1 MLCKIIICL
10 KFSLAKIH
18 LLWWYCLGQVRRLC
32 HIRIMSRT
40 PSVAILSLPEGSA
53 VTAVER
59 RCCRQR
65 CEESW
70 RRLAFCNEMIG
81 KATSGLTNLLLFSL
95 CKPTVLHLSISPLV
109 YRTYL
114 CNCFAVTSFNFYHST
129 SSVCPVTSFSL
140 AAVHQRLHASQ
151 LSAQTTACCP
161 AVYWCFWVSIQCY
174 VFSFTAH
181 IDPGMKKTSYS
192 SKIIS
197 LFSPFDFYHL
207 PSVVIHWLDVFAC
220 P

>member
-1 MLCKIIICL
+1 MLCRIIICL

-32 HIRIMSRT
+32 HIRIMSWT

-53 VTAVER
+53 VTAVDS

-70 RRLAFCNEMIG
+70 RRLAFCNEMMG
-81 KATSGLTNLLLFSL
+81 KPPPGWLTFY
-95 CKPTVLHLSISPLV
+95 LSPYANQQYFIFQSV

-114 CNCFAVTSFNFYHST
+114 CNCFAVTSFNFYHSI

-161 AVYWCFWVSIQCY
+161 AVYWCFWVSIHCSHWSRDEEKIIQLENYFPFFPVRFQPSTLSRDTLIRY
-174 VFSFTAH
+174 VFAR
-181 IDPGMKKTSYS
+181 P
-192 SKIIS
+192 
-197 LFSPFDFYHL
+197 
-207 PSVVIHWLDVFAC
+207 
-220 P
+220 